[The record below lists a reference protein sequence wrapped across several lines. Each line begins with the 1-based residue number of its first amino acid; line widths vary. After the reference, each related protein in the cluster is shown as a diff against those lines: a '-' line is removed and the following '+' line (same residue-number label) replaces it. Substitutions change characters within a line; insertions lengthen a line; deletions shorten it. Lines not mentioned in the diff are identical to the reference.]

1 MKIFAFFLF
10 LYLPSLSVARPM
22 VPGDSLQWKPFTVAL
37 EEARTRGTKTLVFIY
52 TDWCPWCQK
61 FQREVFTDSTIA
73 ATMSRRFALTRL
85 DAESKELI
93 RFMGEDI
100 EMRVLAQ
107 ALGGEGFPT
116 ITFLTSEGK
125 YITRLPGFVPAD
137 IFKHVL
143 DFVADEAY
151 TTQSFEEYMSVRN
164 Q

>member
-1 MKIFAFFLF
+1 MMRAFALF
-10 LYLPSLSVARPM
+10 LLLILPSLATAYTPAS
-22 VPGDSLQWKPFTVAL
+22 DSLPWKPFPQAL
-37 EEARTRGTKTLVFIY
+37 EEAQARKVKTLVFIY

-61 FQREVFTDSTIA
+61 IQREVFTDSTIA
-73 ATMSRRFALTRL
+73 AMMTEHFSLTKL

-93 RFMGEDI
+93 RFMGEDV

-125 YITRLPGFVPAD
+125 YITRLPGFVPAEV
-137 IFKHVL
+137 FKHVL
-143 DFVADEAY
+143 DYIAEEAY
-151 TTQSFEEYMSVRN
+151 TEQSFEAFMSAQN